1 MAKFASAARQSAG
14 VIKTLQGGILRSVG
28 TVRNYEQGLTRV
40 AEWMK
45 ANRINHGDLRTLSPA
60 QAITYLEQ
68 RGELVGQKTLDM
80 ERQTL
85 PAGEHLPVVKS
96 EQAQI
101 LSSRAYS
108 PDQVALIAAAQQPP
122 NALAT
127 AIALAAGLRAHELLT
142 LSPRHERTPDAR
154 PAADSKFAGREG
166 VIYTVQ
172 GKGGLV
178 REVLIPS
185 HLADRL
191 EHVRLAEPV
200 RITDRGVFYQSQYAI
215 GGGQRW
221 SNAFSAGSVRTLG
234 WSRGAHGVRHSY
246 AQQRMQE
253 LQKLGL
259 VRDMALRTVS
269 QEMGHF
275 RPEITETYLR

>member
-1 MAKFASAARQSAG
+1 
-14 VIKTLQGGILRSVG
+14 
-28 TVRNYEQGLTRV
+28 
-40 AEWMK
+40 MK
-45 ANRINHGDLRTLSPA
+45 ANRINHGDLRTLTPA

-68 RGELVGQKTLDM
+68 RGEQVGQKTLDM
-80 ERQTL
+80 ERQAIQAMMIHVTQTL

-108 PDQVALIAAAQQPP
+108 PDQVALIAAAQQPA

-142 LSPRHERTPDAR
+142 LAPRQERAADPR

-178 REVLIPS
+178 REVLLPS
-185 HLADRL
+185 RLAERL
-191 EHVRLAEPV
+191 EHVRLASPV
-200 RITDRGVFYQSQYAI
+200 RVTDRGVFTRVSTPLAE
-215 GGGQRW
+215 
-221 SNAFSAGSVRTLG
+221 ASAGQTPSVPPPCVPWAGHGGTRRASQLRPATDA
-234 WSRGAHGVRHSY
+234 GAAKTRSGS
-246 AQQRMQE
+246 
-253 LQKLGL
+253 
-259 VRDMALRTVS
+259 
-269 QEMGHF
+269 
-275 RPEITETYLR
+275 

>member
-1 MAKFASAARQSAG
+1 MH
-14 VIKTLQGGILRSVG
+14 
-28 TVRNYEQGLTRV
+28 
-40 AEWMK
+40 
-45 ANRINHGDLRTLSPA
+45 RIP
-60 QAITYLEQ
+60 
-68 RGELVGQKTLDM
+68 
-80 ERQTL
+80 
-85 PAGEHLPVVKS
+85 
-96 EQAQI
+96 
-101 LSSRAYS
+101 
-108 PDQVALIAAAQQPP
+108 
-122 NALAT
+122 
-127 AIALAAGLRAHELLT
+127 
-142 LSPRHERTPDAR
+142 
-154 PAADSKFAGREG
+154 DSKFAGREG

-172 GKGGLV
+172 GKGGLI

-185 HLADRL
+185 PLAERL
-191 EHVRLAEPV
+191 EHVRLASPV
-200 RITDRGVFYQSQYAI
+200 RVTDRGVFYQSQYAI

-221 SNAFSAGSVRTLG
+221 SNAFSAASIRTLG

>member
-1 MAKFASAARQSAG
+1 
-14 VIKTLQGGILRSVG
+14 
-28 TVRNYEQGLTRV
+28 LTRV

-45 ANRINHGDLRTLSPA
+45 DNRINHGDLRTLTPA

-68 RGELVGQKTLDM
+68 RGEQVGQKTLDM
-80 ERQTL
+80 ERQAIQAMMIHVTQTL

-108 PDQVALIAAAQQPP
+108 PDQVALIAAAQQPA

-142 LSPRHERTPDAR
+142 LAPRQERAPDPR

-185 HLADRL
+185 PLAERL
-191 EHVRLAEPV
+191 EHVRLASPV
-200 RITDRGVFYQSQYAI
+200 RVTDRGVFYQSQYAI

-221 SNAFSAGSVRTLG
+221 SNAFSAASMRTLG